1 MAGKKGCKRRK
12 FPSIDA
18 PDPASRINIRLG
30 KIGELQDVVDSLIGG
45 TAKKIQG
52 LKDALVVECKPRDTL
67 MSKLL
72 FEIFVIAK
80 EHRRE
85 LSKGKWK
92 KIIQLDAGII
102 GWRLTPYGTSIH
114 NVKKVIKWMEENGF
128 GKYIRRVPEIDRQL
142 LIRNRKE
149 IKGRIPGV
157 FISRTEEFGVEPNLT
172 KARIAL
178 SVKRLERL
186 AKKAGKS
193 KKQKS

>member
-1 MAGKKGCKRRK
+1 MAAKRRSRRGK
-12 FPSIDA
+12 FPSMDA
-18 PDPASRINIRLG
+18 PDPTFQINKRIRE
-30 KIGELQDVVDSLIGG
+30 IGEVQDLRESLVRGA
-45 TAKKIQG
+45 TKKIQEIKDTLAG
-52 LKDALVVECKPRDTL
+52 QCKPYDALVNKFL
-67 MSKLL
+67 S
-72 FEIFVIAK
+72 EIFVIAK

-149 IKGRIPGV
+149 IKGKIPGV
-157 FISRTEEFGVEPNLT
+157 SINRTEEFGVEPNLT
-172 KARIAL
+172 KARVAL